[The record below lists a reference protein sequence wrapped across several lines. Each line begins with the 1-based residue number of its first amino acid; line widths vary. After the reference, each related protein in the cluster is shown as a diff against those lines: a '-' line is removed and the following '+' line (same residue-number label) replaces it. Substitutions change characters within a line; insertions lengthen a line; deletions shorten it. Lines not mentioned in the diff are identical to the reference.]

1 MQRRVTASEPDRPC
15 VADITDL
22 PTLEGF
28 VFLAA
33 VLDVFSHRVVGWATS
48 ARQTAELVQAAGW
61 MAPPTRAARGPAA

>member
-33 VLDVFSHRVVGWATS
+33 VLDVFSHKVVGWAMS
-48 ARQTAELVQAAGW
+48 ARQTAELVQAARW